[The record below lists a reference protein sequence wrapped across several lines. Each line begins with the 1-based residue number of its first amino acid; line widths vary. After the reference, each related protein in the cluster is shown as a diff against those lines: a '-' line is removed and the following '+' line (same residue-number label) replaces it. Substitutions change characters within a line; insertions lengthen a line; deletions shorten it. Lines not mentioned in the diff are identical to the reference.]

1 MFLRIEIIIREMLL
15 MRPIKF
21 KAYDSFENVI
31 FPVIEINFEN
41 KKITTLFRGFLHNH
55 HNFDELTLLQF
66 TGFEDKN
73 KNEIYHFDLLKKGN
87 SAFKV
92 EFDKSTAGFI
102 GVEITK
108 SKIMHRNILDLIADG
123 YLVEGNSLIV

>member
-1 MFLRIEIIIREMLL
+1 

-21 KAYDSFENVI
+21 KAYNSFENKI
-31 FPVIEINFEN
+31 YPVTEINFEN
-41 KKITTLFRGFLHNH
+41 KKITTLFRGFLHNYH
-55 HNFDELTLLQF
+55 YFDEITLLQF
-66 TGFEDKN
+66 TGFEDKD

-108 SKIMHRNILDLIADG
+108 SEITNRNILDLIANG